1 MTAPAQVLPTTLGTC
16 AREGRP
22 VAWADRGRGSP
33 CCTGCLRWRGSQ
45 SVGSFVAEPHAR
57 AAGTQSRP
65 GPHHRGDPGMRLPAG
80 QRYQAV
86 VHGSNITRDMLSRL
100 PRDYCL

>member
-1 MTAPAQVLPTTLGTC
+1 M
-16 AREGRP
+16 
-22 VAWADRGRGSP
+22 S
-33 CCTGCLRWRGSQ
+33 
-45 SVGSFVAEPHAR
+45 
-57 AAGTQSRP
+57 
-65 GPHHRGDPGMRLPAG
+65 LPAG

>member
-22 VAWADRGRGSP
+22 WPGPTVDEGRLAVQAAFDGAVANLWEASWLNP
-33 CCTGCLRWRGSQ
+33 TQ
-45 SVGSFVAEPHAR
+45 R